1 MRIGPSVAALLAPLL
16 AIACKGPPQRQ
27 TPAEWLAENT
37 TILAQLVSYEKKEQ
51 HEGINR
57 ILSLGKERGIAVVNY
72 LLEDEGL
79 QRMKDYRLEVVL
91 ARILA
96 DWKDTRA
103 IPTLLRNLEGTD
115 SGALAIVRE
124 GLITFGDNPMILDS
138 MKEHLQDA
146 DTELRRTCVEVLSEM
161 KGPEAVKLLSEHRR
175 IEEDATIRGLC
186 VLGILSCRDPRRTS
200 FLVDCL
206 EDADPAI
213 RREAWLGVVRRSPP
227 VNFDPRGD
235 LVSRARS
242 IAALKTWVK
251 AGAPPAAPGAPA
263 TAEATPPTNK
273 P

>member
-1 MRIGPSVAALLAPLL
+1 MRIGPAAAALLGAV
-16 AIACKGPPQRQ
+16 IAAGCGGPPPRQ
-27 TPAEWLAENT
+27 TPAEWMAENT
-37 TILAQLVSYEKKEQ
+37 TILTQLVSYDKKEQ

-124 GLITFGDNPMILDS
+124 GLITFGDNPLILDS
-138 MKEHLQDA
+138 MREHLQDA

-186 VLGILSCRDPRRTS
+186 VLGILQSRDPRRTS

-213 RREAWLGVVRRSPP
+213 RREAWLGVVRKSPP
-227 VNFDPRGD
+227 VVFDPRGD

-251 AGAPPAAPGAPA
+251 AGAPPAAGAAA
-263 TAEATPPTNK
+263 TAEATPPSKNS
-273 P
+273 